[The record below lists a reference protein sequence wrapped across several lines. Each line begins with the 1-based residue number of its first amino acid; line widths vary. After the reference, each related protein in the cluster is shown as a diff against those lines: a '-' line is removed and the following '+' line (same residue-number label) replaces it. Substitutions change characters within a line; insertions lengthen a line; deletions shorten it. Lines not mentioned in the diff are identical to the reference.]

1 MSINHASDKV
11 TYVQILN
18 LQDPG
23 KSSEE
28 PVKALAEDNYS
39 KYSQDS
45 IDNKDCVDSKTES
58 GIRKTMKKYKEVI
71 CGNKVPDNMTNSYQ
85 EHIKTSVAQYAT

>member
-18 LQDPG
+18 SQNVG

-28 PVKALAEDNYS
+28 PGKALAEDNCS
-39 KYSQDS
+39 EYSQDS
-45 IDNKDCVDSKTES
+45 KDSKDSKTES
-58 GIRKTMKKYKEVI
+58 DISKTIKIHKEVI
-71 CGNKVPDNMTNSYQ
+71 CGNKVTN
-85 EHIKTSVAQYAT
+85 